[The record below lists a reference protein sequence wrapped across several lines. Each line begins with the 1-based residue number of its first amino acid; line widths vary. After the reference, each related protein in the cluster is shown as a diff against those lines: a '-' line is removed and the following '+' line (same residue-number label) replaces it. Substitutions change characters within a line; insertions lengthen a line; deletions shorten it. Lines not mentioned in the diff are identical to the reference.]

1 MLLIVG
7 EENPPNGP
15 NTFYLHRSVSRLG
28 LANHVVFAGGR
39 GDVPDLLAITDVFVH
54 CPTTWIEGLGICQL
68 EAMASGKP
76 SVISKNGGLPETAI
90 DGVTALVV
98 PPGDIA
104 AMSAAILRFLR
115 NPELA
120 RQFGQAARARAE
132 ELFDIAA
139 NNTVYE
145 DLLQELASRQARERK

>member
-1 MLLIVG
+1 
-7 EENPPNGP
+7 
-15 NTFYLHRSVSRLG
+15 
-28 LANHVVFAGGR
+28 
-39 GDVPDLLAITDVFVH
+39 
-54 CPTTWIEGLGICQL
+54 
-68 EAMASGKP
+68 MASGKP

-104 AMSAAILRFLR
+104 AMSAAILRFLP

-120 RQFGQAARARAE
+120 KQFGHVARARAE

-145 DLLQELASRQARERK
+145 DLLQELASRQTRERK

>member
-1 MLLIVG
+1 
-7 EENPPNGP
+7 
-15 NTFYLHRSVSRLG
+15 
-28 LANHVVFAGGR
+28 
-39 GDVPDLLAITDVFVH
+39 
-54 CPTTWIEGLGICQL
+54 
-68 EAMASGKP
+68 MASGKP